1 MNDILEQLATLSP
14 LALQIILVMFII
26 ICMLT
31 VILGALL
38 IYCQGLDEENIKY
51 RERDN
56 QLIEKGS
63 WL

>member
-1 MNDILEQLATLSP
+1 MVNLIEYINNFSVEAVQLFMTL
-14 LALQIILVMFII
+14 AII
-26 ICMLT
+26 IFVQ
-31 VILGALL
+31 VIINCVLL
-38 IYCQGLDEENIKY
+38 ICCQGLDEENIKY

>member
-1 MNDILEQLATLSP
+1 MVNLIEYINNFSVEAVQLFMTL
-14 LALQIILVMFII
+14 AII
-26 ICMLT
+26 IFVQ
-31 VILGALL
+31 VIINCVLL